1 MTSRGSKWLSLLGD
15 SSWLAVAQRKRKTHS
30 WFENSFIVTNNFV
43 AANGTKPH
51 SLQAL
56 RLERESTAE
65 MIIPAHSRLA
75 EHGC

>member
-1 MTSRGSKWLSLLGD
+1 MTSHGSKWLSLLGD

-56 RLERESTAE
+56 WLERESMAE